1 LLDQNYADENE
12 DKAKNPERWQVFP
25 QDKRGSER
33 HQDENEGK

>member
-25 QDKRGSER
+25 QNKYGSER